1 MAGPGLAR
9 LRAGRGGA
17 ITVSVFEPGG
27 RGWLLAICVSR
38 VGAYMVYIAFAATLP
53 VLQREWHLTGTA
65 AGSIA
70 SAFQVAYA
78 ISLMGCSALADR
90 GGARRVFLIGTV
102 ASAVVSVVFAM
113 FARDYWSALALYT
126 LLALALG
133 GTYTTGILLV
143 AENVPV
149 ERRGRA
155 MGSYIAGHS
164 LGLAVALMLAGIAI
178 PRGGYELA
186 FWLLASG
193 PVVGGLLAWMAVR
206 STANVVTPRAGGQ
219 RFGGEVLKNRPAM
232 LVIAGYTFHSWELL
246 GMWAWTPAFLAAC
259 FVAAGSELT
268 RGAGL
273 GAYMT
278 SLFHVTGMIAS
289 LLAGVFADRFGRTP
303 VILMMATISAACSLI
318 FGWLIGMSLAL
329 VVAVGLLY
337 GFAALG
343 DSPIYST
350 AITEVVAPA
359 YRGSALA
366 LRSLL
371 GYGAGA
377 VAPLLFGAILDWYGI
392 TNPGAWGWAFVSLGI
407 AGLGAVISVVLL
419 HRTPGASVL
428 RRGSVLQASTISEA
442 AR

>member
-1 MAGPGLAR
+1 
-9 LRAGRGGA
+9 
-17 ITVSVFEPGG
+17 
-27 RGWLLAICVSR
+27 
-38 VGAYMVYIAFAATLP
+38 MVYIAYAATLP
-53 VLQREWHLTGTA
+53 VLQHEWSLSGTA

-78 ISLMGCSALADR
+78 VSLMGCSALADR
-90 GGARRVFLIGTV
+90 VGARRVFLVGTV
-102 ASAVVSVVFAM
+102 ASTVVSIAFAT
-113 FARDYWSALALYT
+113 FARDYWSGLGLYT
-126 LLALALG
+126 LLAVALG
-133 GTYTTGILLV
+133 GTYTTGILLL
-143 AENVPV
+143 AENIPV

-155 MGSYIAGHS
+155 MGTYLAGHS
-164 LGLAVALMLAGIAI
+164 LGLAVALILAGIAI
-178 PRGGYELA
+178 PRGGYVLA
-186 FWLLASG
+186 FWWLACG
-193 PVVGGLLAWMAVR
+193 PVVGGVFAWLAVR
-206 STANVVTPRAGGQ
+206 STVNAVTPRVGGQ

-259 FVAAGSELT
+259 FVAAGSDLT

-278 SLFHVTGMIAS
+278 SLFHVTGMIAA
-289 LLAGVFADRFGRTP
+289 LMAGVLADRFGRTP
-303 VILMMATISAACSLI
+303 VILAMATISAACSLV
-318 FGWLIGMSLAL
+318 FGWLIGTSLAF
-329 VVAVGLLY
+329 VVGLGLLY

-377 VAPLLFGAILDWYGI
+377 AAPLLFGAILDWYGI
-392 TNPGAWGWAFVSLGI
+392 KNAGAWGWAFVSLGI
-407 AGLGAVISVVLL
+407 AGVGAVASAALL
-419 HRTPGASVL
+419 YRTPEAVALHG
-428 RRGSVLQASTISEA
+428 RRALPRPAVSPA

>member
-1 MAGPGLAR
+1 MSLFA
-9 LRAGRGGA
+9 
-17 ITVSVFEPGG
+17 PGG
-27 RGWLLAICVSR
+27 PAWLLAICVSR
-38 VGAYMVYIAFAATLP
+38 VGAYMVYIAYAATLP
-53 VLQREWHLTGTA
+53 VLQHEWQLSGTA

-78 ISLMGCSALADR
+78 VSLMGCSALADR
-90 GGARRVFLIGTV
+90 VGARRVFLAGTV
-102 ASAVVSVVFAM
+102 VSAVTSIAFAM
-113 FARDYWSALALYT
+113 YARDYWSGLGLYT

-149 ERRGRA
+149 ARRGRA
-155 MGSYIAGHS
+155 MGAYLAGHS
-164 LGLAVALMLAGIAI
+164 LGLALALMLTGLAI
-178 PRGGYELA
+178 PRGGYVLA
-186 FWLLASG
+186 FWLLALG
-193 PVVGGLLAWMAVR
+193 PVVGGGFAWMAAR
-206 STANVVTPRAGGQ
+206 ASASIVTRPTGSQ

-232 LVIAGYTFHSWELL
+232 LIIAGYTFHSWELL
-246 GMWAWTPAFLAAC
+246 GMWAWTPTFLAAC

-278 SLFHVTGMIAS
+278 SLFHVTGMLAA

-303 VILMMATISAACSLI
+303 VIFVMATVSAICSLVL
-318 FGWLIGMSLAL
+318 GWMLGASLVLI
-329 VVAVGLLY
+329 VAVGLLY

-359 YRGSALA
+359 YRGAALA

-371 GYGAGA
+371 GYDAGA
-377 VAPLLFGAILDWYGI
+377 AAPLVFGAILDWYGVRSA
-392 TNPGAWGWAFVSLGI
+392 GAWGWAFLSLGI
-407 AGLGAVISVVLL
+407 GGVGAVVSVVLL
-419 HRTPGASVL
+419 HRTPAAAALHGPAVPRAAVAGA
-428 RRGSVLQASTISEA
+428 R
-442 AR
+442 

>member
-1 MAGPGLAR
+1 
-9 LRAGRGGA
+9 
-17 ITVSVFEPGG
+17 
-27 RGWLLAICVSR
+27 
-38 VGAYMVYIAFAATLP
+38 MVYIAYAATLP
-53 VLQREWHLTGTA
+53 VLQREWSLSGTA

-70 SAFQVAYA
+70 SAFQIAYA
-78 ISLMGCSALADR
+78 VSLMGCSALADR
-90 GGARRVFLIGTV
+90 LGARRVFLVGTV
-102 ASAVVSVVFAM
+102 ASAVVAIAFAA
-113 FARDYWSALALYT
+113 FARDYWSGLGLYT
-126 LLALALG
+126 LLAVALG
-133 GTYTTGILLV
+133 GTYTTGILLL

-155 MGSYIAGHS
+155 MGAYLAGHS
-164 LGLAVALMLAGIAI
+164 LGLAVALVLAGIAI
-178 PRGGYELA
+178 PRGGYVLA
-186 FWLLASG
+186 FWWLACG
-193 PVVGGLLAWMAVR
+193 PVVGGVLAWLAVR
-206 STANVVTPRAGGQ
+206 ATANVVTPRAGGQ

-259 FVAAGSELT
+259 FVAAGSDLT

-278 SLFHVTGMIAS
+278 SLFHVTGMIAA
-289 LLAGVFADRFGRTP
+289 LMAGVLADRFGRAP
-303 VILMMATISAACSLI
+303 VILVMATISAACSLV
-318 FGWLIGMSLAL
+318 FGWLIGMSLVL
-329 VVAVGLLY
+329 VVGLGLLY

-377 VAPLLFGAILDWYGI
+377 AAPLLFGAILDWYGI
-392 TNPGAWGWAFVSLGI
+392 RNAGAWGWAFVSLGI
-407 AGLGAVISVVLL
+407 AGAGAVASALLLYRIPEAVAL
-419 HRTPGASVL
+419 HR
-428 RRGSVLQASTISEA
+428 RRALPRPAVSTA

>member
-1 MAGPGLAR
+1 M
-9 LRAGRGGA
+9 
-17 ITVSVFEPGG
+17 I
-27 RGWLLAICVSR
+27 
-38 VGAYMVYIAFAATLP
+38 YIAYAATLP
-53 VLQREWHLTGTA
+53 IVQREWSLSGIA

-70 SAFQVAYA
+70 SAFQAAYA
-78 ISLMGCSALADR
+78 VSLMGCSALADR
-90 GGARRVFLIGTV
+90 VGARRIFLAGTAV
-102 ASAVVSVVFAM
+102 SAVVAVAFAAL
-113 FARDYWSALALYT
+113 ARDYWSGLGLYT

-155 MGSYIAGHS
+155 MGTYLAGHS
-164 LGLAVALMLAGIAI
+164 LGLALALVLAGAAI
-178 PRGGYELA
+178 PRGGYVLA

-193 PVVGGLLAWMAVR
+193 PVVGGVLAWLAVR

-232 LVIAGYTFHSWELL
+232 LIIAGYTFHSWELL

-303 VILMMATISAACSLI
+303 VILVMAALSAVCSLT
-318 FGWLIGMSLAL
+318 FGWLIGTSLVL
-329 VVAVGLLY
+329 VLAVGLLY

-377 VAPLLFGAILDWYGI
+377 VAPLLFGAILDWHGVQS
-392 TNPGAWGWAFVSLGI
+392 PGAWGWAFVSLGI
-407 AGLGAVISVVLL
+407 AGAGAVGSVVLL
-419 HRTPGASVL
+419 QRMPDASAL
-428 RRGSVLQASTISEA
+428 HGGRASRRPTVSAP

>member
-1 MAGPGLAR
+1 
-9 LRAGRGGA
+9 
-17 ITVSVFEPGG
+17 
-27 RGWLLAICVSR
+27 
-38 VGAYMVYIAFAATLP
+38 
-53 VLQREWHLTGTA
+53 
-65 AGSIA
+65 
-70 SAFQVAYA
+70 
-78 ISLMGCSALADR
+78 
-90 GGARRVFLIGTV
+90 
-102 ASAVVSVVFAM
+102 
-113 FARDYWSALALYT
+113 
-126 LLALALG
+126 
-133 GTYTTGILLV
+133 
-143 AENVPV
+143 V

-164 LGLAVALMLAGIAI
+164 LGLAVALMLAGVAI

-193 PVVGGLLAWMAVR
+193 PVVGGVLAWLAVR
-206 STANVVTPRAGGQ
+206 STANVVTPRVGGQ

-259 FVAAGSELT
+259 FVAAGSDLT

-303 VILMMATISAACSLI
+303 VILVMATISAACSLI

-329 VVAVGLLY
+329 VVGVGLLY

-407 AGLGAVISVVLL
+407 AGLGAVMSVVLL
-419 HRTPGASVL
+419 LRTPEASAL
-428 RRGSVLQASTISEA
+428 HRGSATRASAISA
-442 AR
+442 SAR

>member
-1 MAGPGLAR
+1 M
-9 LRAGRGGA
+9 
-17 ITVSVFEPGG
+17 SVVAPGG
-27 RGWLLAICVSR
+27 RGWLLAICASR
-38 VGAYMVYIAFAATLP
+38 VGSYMVYIAYAATLP
-53 VLQREWHLTGTA
+53 VLQREWSLSGTA

-70 SAFQVAYA
+70 SAFQIAYA
-78 ISLMGCSALADR
+78 VSLMGCSALADR
-90 GGARRVFLIGTV
+90 VGARRVFLAGTAV
-102 ASAVVSVVFAM
+102 SAVAALCFAAL
-113 FARDYWSALALYT
+113 ARDYWSGLGLYT

-143 AENVPV
+143 AENIPV

-155 MGSYIAGHS
+155 MGMYLAGHS
-164 LGLAVALMLAGIAI
+164 LGLALALVLTGAAI
-178 PRGGYELA
+178 PRGGYVLA

-193 PVVGGLLAWMAVR
+193 TIVGGVLAWLAVR
-206 STANVVTPRAGGQ
+206 STANVVTPRAGNQ

-303 VILMMATISAACSLI
+303 VILVMATISAACSLT
-318 FGWLIGMSLAL
+318 FGWLVGTSLAL
-329 VVAVGLLY
+329 VLGVGLLY

-377 VAPLLFGAILDWYGI
+377 MAPLLFGAILDWYGVKHS
-392 TNPGAWGWAFVSLGI
+392 GAWGWAFVSLGV
-407 AGLGAVISVVLL
+407 AGMGAVASVVLL
-419 HRTPGASVL
+419 QRLPEASALHGGRVT
-428 RRGSVLQASTISEA
+428 RRPAVSAS

>member
-1 MAGPGLAR
+1 
-9 LRAGRGGA
+9 
-17 ITVSVFEPGG
+17 
-27 RGWLLAICVSR
+27 
-38 VGAYMVYIAFAATLP
+38 MVYIAYAATLP
-53 VLQREWHLTGTA
+53 VLQREWSLSGTA

-70 SAFQVAYA
+70 SAFQIAYA
-78 ISLMGCSALADR
+78 VSLMGCSALADR
-90 GGARRVFLIGTV
+90 LGARRVFLVGTV
-102 ASAVVSVVFAM
+102 ASTVVAIAFAM
-113 FARDYWSALALYT
+113 FARDYWSGLGLYT
-126 LLALALG
+126 LLAVALG
-133 GTYTTGILLV
+133 GTYTTGILLL

-155 MGSYIAGHS
+155 MGAYLAGHS
-164 LGLAVALMLAGIAI
+164 LGLAMALVLAGIAI
-178 PRGGYELA
+178 PRGGYVLA
-186 FWLLASG
+186 FWWLACG
-193 PVVGGLLAWMAVR
+193 PVVGGVFAWQAVR
-206 STANVVTPRAGGQ
+206 ATANVVTPRAGGQ

-232 LVIAGYTFHSWELL
+232 LIIAGYTFHSWELL

-259 FVAAGSELT
+259 FVAAGSDLT

-278 SLFHVTGMIAS
+278 SLFHVTGMIAA
-289 LLAGVFADRFGRTP
+289 LMAGVLADRFGRAP
-303 VILMMATISAACSLI
+303 VILVMATISAACSLV
-318 FGWLIGMSLAL
+318 FGWLIGMSLVL
-329 VVAVGLLY
+329 VVGLGLLY

-377 VAPLLFGAILDWYGI
+377 AAPLLFGAILDWYGI
-392 TNPGAWGWAFVSLGI
+392 RNAGAWGWAFVSLGI
-407 AGLGAVISVVLL
+407 AGAGAVASALLLYRIPEAVAL
-419 HRTPGASVL
+419 HR
-428 RRGSVLQASTISEA
+428 RRALPRPAVSTA

>member
-1 MAGPGLAR
+1 
-9 LRAGRGGA
+9 
-17 ITVSVFEPGG
+17 
-27 RGWLLAICVSR
+27 
-38 VGAYMVYIAFAATLP
+38 MVYIAYAATLP
-53 VLQREWHLTGTA
+53 VLQREWSLSGTA

-70 SAFQVAYA
+70 SAFQIAYA
-78 ISLMGCSALADR
+78 VSLMGCSALADR
-90 GGARRVFLIGTV
+90 LGARRVFLVGTV
-102 ASAVVSVVFAM
+102 ASAVVAIAFAA
-113 FARDYWSALALYT
+113 FARDYWSGLGLYT
-126 LLALALG
+126 LLAVALG
-133 GTYTTGILLV
+133 GTYTTGILLL
-143 AENVPV
+143 AENIPV

-155 MGSYIAGHS
+155 MGAYLAGHS
-164 LGLAVALMLAGIAI
+164 LGLAMALVLAGIAI
-178 PRGGYELA
+178 PRGGYVLA
-186 FWLLASG
+186 FWWLACG
-193 PVVGGLLAWMAVR
+193 PVVGGVLAWLAVR
-206 STANVVTPRAGGQ
+206 ATANVVTPRAGGQ

-259 FVAAGSELT
+259 FVAAGSDLT

-278 SLFHVTGMIAS
+278 SLFHVTGMIAA
-289 LLAGVFADRFGRTP
+289 LMAGVLADRFGRAP
-303 VILMMATISAACSLI
+303 VILVMATISAACSLV
-318 FGWLIGMSLAL
+318 FGWLIGMSLVL
-329 VVAVGLLY
+329 VVGLGLLY

-377 VAPLLFGAILDWYGI
+377 AAPLLFGAILDWYGI
-392 TNPGAWGWAFVSLGI
+392 RNAGAWGWAFVSLGI
-407 AGLGAVISVVLL
+407 AGAGAVASALLLYRIPEAVAL
-419 HRTPGASVL
+419 HR
-428 RRGSVLQASTISEA
+428 RRALPRPAVSTA

>member
-1 MAGPGLAR
+1 MSAVA
-9 LRAGRGGA
+9 
-17 ITVSVFEPGG
+17 PGG
-27 RGWLLAICVSR
+27 RGWLLAISASR
-38 VGAYMVYIAFAATLP
+38 LGVYMAYIAYAATLP
-53 VLQREWHLTGTA
+53 VLQHEWSLSGTM

-78 ISLMGCSALADR
+78 VSLTGCSALADR
-90 GGARRVFLIGTV
+90 VGARRVFLGGTA
-102 ASAVVSVVFAM
+102 ASAIVAIAFA
-113 FARDYWSALALYT
+113 ALARGYASGLALHS

-143 AENVPV
+143 AENIPV

-155 MGSYIAGHS
+155 MGMYLAGHS
-164 LGLAVALMLAGIAI
+164 LGLALALVLAGAAI
-178 PRGGYELA
+178 PRGGYVLA
-186 FWLLASG
+186 FWFLAAG
-193 PVVGGLLAWMAVR
+193 PVLGGALAWLTVR
-206 STANVVTPRAGGQ
+206 STPNVVAPRAGGQ

-232 LVIAGYTFHSWELL
+232 LIIAGYTFHSWELL

-259 FVAAGSELT
+259 FVAAGSDLT

-278 SLFHVTGMIAS
+278 SLFHLTGMIAS

-303 VILMMATISAACSLI
+303 VILVMASVSAACSLL
-318 FGWLIGMSLAL
+318 FGWLIGASLVL
-329 VVAVGLLY
+329 VLVIGLLY

-350 AITEVVAPA
+350 AITEIVAPA

-377 VAPLLFGAILDWYGI
+377 LAPLLFGAILDWYGI
-392 TNPGAWGWAFVSLGI
+392 KNPGAWGWAFVSLGV
-407 AGLGAVISVVLL
+407 AGMGAVASVVRLQRMPEASAL
-419 HRTPGASVL
+419 HGRHMVRRSSAS
-428 RRGSVLQASTISEA
+428 AP

>member
-1 MAGPGLAR
+1 
-9 LRAGRGGA
+9 
-17 ITVSVFEPGG
+17 
-27 RGWLLAICVSR
+27 
-38 VGAYMVYIAFAATLP
+38 
-53 VLQREWHLTGTA
+53 
-65 AGSIA
+65 
-70 SAFQVAYA
+70 
-78 ISLMGCSALADR
+78 
-90 GGARRVFLIGTV
+90 
-102 ASAVVSVVFAM
+102 
-113 FARDYWSALALYT
+113 
-126 LLALALG
+126 
-133 GTYTTGILLV
+133 
-143 AENVPV
+143 
-149 ERRGRA
+149 
-155 MGSYIAGHS
+155 
-164 LGLAVALMLAGIAI
+164 MLA
-178 PRGGYELA
+178 
-186 FWLLASG
+186 WL
-193 PVVGGLLAWMAVR
+193 AVR
-206 STANVVTPRAGGQ
+206 STANVVTPRAGHQ

-232 LVIAGYTFHSWELL
+232 LIIAGYTFHSWELL

-303 VILMMATISAACSLI
+303 VILVMAAVSAACSLV
-318 FGWLIGMSLAL
+318 FGWLIGASLA
-329 VVAVGLLY
+329 VVLAVGLLY

-377 VAPLLFGAILDWYGI
+377 MAPLLFGAILDWYGI
-392 TNPGAWGWAFVSLGI
+392 KNAGAWGWAFVSLGI
-407 AGLGAVISVVLL
+407 AGMGAVASVVLL
-419 HRTPGASVL
+419 QRMPEASAL
-428 RRGSVLQASTISEA
+428 HGRRVTRRPPVSAP

>member
-1 MAGPGLAR
+1 MSLLAP
-9 LRAGRGGA
+9 GGA
-17 ITVSVFEPGG
+17 A
-27 RGWLLAICVSR
+27 WLLAICISR
-38 VGAYMVYIAFAATLP
+38 VGAYMVYIAYAATLP
-53 VLQREWHLTGTA
+53 VLQHEWQLSGTA

-78 ISLMGCSALADR
+78 VSLMGCSALADR
-90 GGARRVFLIGTV
+90 VGARRVFVVGTV
-102 ASAVVSVVFAM
+102 VSAVVSVAFAM
-113 FARDYWSALALYT
+113 YARDYWSGLGLYT

-155 MGSYIAGHS
+155 MGAYLAGHS
-164 LGLAVALMLAGIAI
+164 LGVALALALTGLAI
-178 PRGGYELA
+178 PRGGYVLV
-186 FWLLASG
+186 FWLLAVG
-193 PVVGGLLAWMAVR
+193 PVVGAAFSWMAAR
-206 STANVVTPRAGGQ
+206 ASPNVVTPRTGSQ
-219 RFGGEVLKNRPAM
+219 RFGTEVLRNRPAM

-259 FVAAGSELT
+259 FVAAGSDLT

-273 GAYMT
+273 GAYVT
-278 SLFHVTGMIAS
+278 ALFHLTGMLAA

-303 VILMMATISAACSLI
+303 VIFVMATVSAVCSLA
-318 FGWLIGMSLAL
+318 FGWMLGASLVLIG
-329 VVAVGLLY
+329 AVGLLY

-359 YRGSALA
+359 YRGAALA

-377 VAPLLFGAILDWYGI
+377 AAPLVFGVILDWYGVRSA
-392 TNPGAWGWAFVSLGI
+392 GAWGWAFLSLGV
-407 AGLGAVISVVLL
+407 AGVGAVVSVVLL
-419 HRTPGASVL
+419 HRTPAAAALHGPVAHPATAGA
-428 RRGSVLQASTISEA
+428 R
-442 AR
+442 